1 MGPQLEDGYTRIAND
16 ILDALSKMKLNGR
29 EFRVCLALIRKT
41 YGWGKKEDEISLSQ
55 FADATGI
62 SRNHIQEI
70 LSDLTRRKIVT
81 RKRVKG
87 RTVPE
92 NRNTSVPE
100 NRNRLS
106 LTWGFQ
112 KRSELWIKG
121 KPQKRN
127 RSGVPVFGN
136 TSVPVFGNNKRKV
149 KKPTERTNVLSM
161 EKDVFQLEFSE
172 VGKTKSPHQ
181 RFIEYYCAHFLQ
193 KCGNKYPFSNKKD
206 GAITKRLLKAHGAE
220 ILAGYAKTFF
230 TEPDE
235 FTEKAGYSMAVFES
249 QLVKLAGGQYGTSK
263 SKAPTGPKPN
273 RGKWDG
279 R

>member
-16 ILDALSKMKLNGR
+16 ILDALSKMKLSGR

-70 LSDLTRRKIVT
+70 LSDLTDRKIVT

-87 RTVPE
+87 RTVPKDG
-92 NRNTSVPE
+92 NSDVPE

-106 LTWGFQ
+106 ITWGFQ

-127 RSGVPVFGN
+127 HSGVPENGN
-136 TSVPVFGNNKRKV
+136 KSVPENGNNKRK
-149 KKPTERTNVLSM
+149 ERKYKDKAKALPY
-161 EKDVFQLEFSE
+161 EKEIFQLEFSE
-172 VGKTKSPHQ
+172 VAKTKSDHQ
-181 RFIEYYCAHFLQ
+181 RFVDYYCAHFLQ
-193 KCGNKYPFSNKKD
+193 KCENKYPFSNKKD

-230 TEPDE
+230 TEPDD

-249 QLVKLAGGQYGTSK
+249 QLAKLAGGQYGTSK